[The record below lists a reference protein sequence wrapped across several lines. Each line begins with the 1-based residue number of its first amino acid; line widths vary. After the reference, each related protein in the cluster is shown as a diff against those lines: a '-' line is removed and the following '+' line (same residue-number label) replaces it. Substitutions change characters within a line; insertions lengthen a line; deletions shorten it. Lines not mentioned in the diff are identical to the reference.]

1 VWAAFGVLLAVLAR
15 GTALATGIGI
25 LYALVIEGL
34 LSALAS
40 QVGVLDSLVEF
51 FVRAN
56 GYSLV
61 VPLGVPSDEIGDAG
75 PGSFSGP
82 FVDGGQA
89 LLVLGVYGTA
99 FLLLSGWLLRR
110 RDVI

>member
-1 VWAAFGVLLAVLAR
+1 VVTR

-40 QVGVLDSLVEF
+40 QVGVLDHLVELF
-51 FVRAN
+51 LRAN
-56 GYSLV
+56 AYSLTATV
-61 VPLGVPSDEIGDAG
+61 GVSRQEVSDMG

-82 FVDGGQA
+82 FVGGGQA
-89 LLVLGVYGTA
+89 LLVLGVYGLVFLGVSA
-99 FLLLSGWLLRR
+99 FFLRR
-110 RDVI
+110 RDVT